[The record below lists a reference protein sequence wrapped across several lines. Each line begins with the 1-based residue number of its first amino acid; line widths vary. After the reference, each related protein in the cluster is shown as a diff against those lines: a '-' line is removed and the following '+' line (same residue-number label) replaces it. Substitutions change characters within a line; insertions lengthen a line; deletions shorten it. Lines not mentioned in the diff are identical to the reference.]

1 MIKSTVTKKELE
13 SLGFKPNQAKA
24 ILHDAR
30 QIMVQRRKTFWA
42 NPRLQVAPR
51 DIIEEVILGLPLNNE
66 EDDNNGEN

>member
-1 MIKSTVTKKELE
+1 
-13 SLGFKPNQAKA
+13 
-24 ILHDAR
+24 
-30 QIMVQRRKTFWA
+30 MVQRGKTFWA